1 MNYGIVNEESYVNIR
16 IIYVNNF
23 FKLRVYDLYLV
34 WLVKM
39 MLIDV
44 NLECLDYLK
53 VFLFCRML
61 FNVIEMGKY
70 VMLKWNI
77 LCVDNYIFFFDEYV
91 FVKYIVVYVI
101 CFILEIGCVIF

>member
-23 FKLRVYDLYLV
+23 LKLRVYDLYLV

-44 NLECLDYLK
+44 NLEC
-53 VFLFCRML
+53 
-61 FNVIEMGKY
+61 
-70 VMLKWNI
+70 
-77 LCVDNYIFFFDEYV
+77 
-91 FVKYIVVYVI
+91 
-101 CFILEIGCVIF
+101 